1 MDYASPLMDRN
12 EHRNEMD
19 QHAFTIIFHCKA
31 VWSAAYEDMS
41 LSLFLEQSNQIFWFW
56 LHISSHVKGNP

>member
-41 LSLFLEQSNQIFWFW
+41 LSLFLEQSNQIF
-56 LHISSHVKGNP
+56 